1 MIENDNR
8 PQNEL
13 AAYLGKNR
21 QIFYDWK
28 HKEGRKPSLED
39 LLKISKFYGVPLEYV
54 ISGEESPIDDATA
67 AFLVQTKDLTDEQK
81 KIVFAS
87 IKAQVDI
94 FKQMNKEKK

>member
-67 AFLVQTKDLTDEQK
+67 AFLVQTKELTEEQK
-81 KIVFAS
+81 KVIFAS
-87 IKAQVDI
+87 IKAQVDM
-94 FKQMNKEKK
+94 FKQLNNEKK